1 MSERTNPNPAVYV
14 ILPPELRAKLDA
26 RVKAERRKL
35 AVIVE
40 TALEAYLSKPA
51 AK

>member
-1 MSERTNPNPAVYV
+1 MYV

-26 RVKAERRKL
+26 RVKQERRKL

-40 TALEAYLSKPA
+40 TAIEEYLSKPA